1 MVLKLK
7 KWFRATVASLFIASF
22 TLTSVANAEETK
34 DIVDESIYDLL
45 VDRYYNGTNDN
56 DFDTN
61 PKDPTKFA
69 GGDFKGI
76 IERISRI
83 EEMGFT
89 IVSIGSIFATETYDG
104 SKVTSYNEIERHF
117 GTEEELQQLID
128 TLNKKGIS
136 VMIDF
141 PLTNVSANHEWAKD
155 SAKQSWIIGT
165 NDGKV
170 RWDLKNKEVQAALK
184 EQIVQ
189 FVTKYKVG
197 GVRLTN
203 LDIADTKFL
212 NEIIEAIKK
221 VDESIYVISNGNSD
235 ANFDALFYE
244 DTNEIF
250 RNVYKNVDLD
260 SSNLLKYVEPFVLN
274 NSKPALLM
282 LDTIWSDRFTLDAD
296 KEDMYIPTRM
306 KMGLASNLLLPGVPV
321 IQYGTEI
328 AVNGEAGPSAHQVYN
343 FKTDD
348 ELVKYIGDL
357 QILRNKSEALRKG
370 EFKLIKNDNGVLVF
384 KRSNEEET
392 WFVFINNSSKTVRI
406 DVSEEDIGQ
415 GKELRSFLD
424 DDLNIVR
431 ANKNGDY
438 PLVLDREVVEVYKV
452 YDESGINYS
461 FIIALTLVYI
471 LFVVFV
477 IMLLKRA
484 KRNKAQAK

>member
-1 MVLKLK
+1 MKLK
-7 KWFRATVASLFIASF
+7 KWFRATVTSLFIASF
-22 TLTSVANAEETK
+22 TLTSVVNAEETK
-34 DIVDESIYDLL
+34 DIADESIYDLL
-45 VDRYYNGTNDN
+45 VDRYFNGTNEN

-61 PKDPTKFA
+61 PKDPAKFA

-83 EEMGFT
+83 QEMGFT
-89 IVSIGSIFATETYDG
+89 IVSLGPIFSTETYDG
-104 SKVTSYNEIERHF
+104 SMVTSYNEIERHF
-117 GTEEELQQLID
+117 GTEEEFQQLID
-128 TLNKKGIS
+128 TLNKKGMS

-141 PLTNVSANHEWAKD
+141 PLTNVSQNHVWAKD
-155 SAKQSWIIGT
+155 QTKQSWIIGT
-165 NDGKV
+165 NEGKV

-212 NEIIEAIKK
+212 NEIIDAIKK
-221 VDESIYVISNGNSD
+221 VDKSIYVISNENSD
-235 ANFDALFYE
+235 ANFDASFYE
-244 DTNEIF
+244 DTDDIF

-260 SSNLLKYVEPFVLN
+260 SSNLLKYVEPFVAN

-306 KMGLASNLLLPGVPV
+306 KMGLASTLLLPGVPV

-328 AVNGEAGPSAHQVYN
+328 AVNGEAGPSAHQIYN

-348 ELVKYIGDL
+348 ELVKYIGDI
-357 QILRNKSEALRKG
+357 QILRNKSEALREG
-370 EFKLIKNDNGVLVF
+370 EFKLIKNEDGVLAF
-384 KRSNEEET
+384 KRSNEKET
-392 WFVFINNSSKTVRI
+392 WVVFINNSSKTVRI

-438 PLVLDREVVEVYKV
+438 PLVLDREVVEIYKV

-471 LFVVFV
+471 LFIVFV
-477 IMLLKRA
+477 VMLLKRA